1 MSMAERNITLQF
13 RAVAPAD
20 PTYQKLYGKFPI
32 IVVPVSEAKQT
43 ISTFHKKGFQ
53 LLSSSTSPAQA
64 ERTIYGK
71 KSRIPTERKE
81 DVALSTPFFEFS
93 RDTREPTQAEK
104 RLGASLTEDV
114 RYLSPSQ
121 AKIRLKEKEILARET
136 REAEELELNKVSIIK
151 KPTKDSTDPLAP
163 SKALSKSDFFTTDLE
178 RREEIKE
185 KFREKA
191 RIGTQTLV
199 TGISFVEAST
209 VGRATQFVTR
219 FVPTQFGKGL
229 VDIGGGLI
237 GFFPFTLPK
246 LLLSPKQQLLEI
258 GAGAVESYKGSKAR
272 FAGQVAG
279 ALIFPATFKK
289 LAPKAI
295 GEART
300 ITRTKVPVEQLVPEE
315 VLSGAKRFPEAP
327 RSQQAKLFV
336 EGGARI
342 PDEPSKI
349 KTGAGFHATGSPI
362 KDSVVTA
369 GSSYAKGL
377 FISPYLSP
385 NFLRIFQSNKLF
397 SAETGKGSIFGKPT
411 AYRVYPKGVKEVPS
425 SVAGSAQRARTYL
438 STKGKEGI
446 AYVTKVKTE
455 AEAVIKEPTAITKEP
470 TPYYTKVGGVKLP
483 IDVIRTGQPKP
494 TTFIGRARQRTFIKS
509 LSYEAPTT
517 FAVTTPTSLLVSS
530 VSASRYSSPK
540 YSIPSVVSSP
550 ISSGVKSSSPLVSG
564 SSFVGSP
571 SSFVGTP
578 SRSSILKPPR
588 SSPSLLFSKT
598 TTAPPYPTSSP
609 PSTPLSTTFGSSFP
623 IKKQK
628 KRKLDKKVKKSV
640 ITTPFDPKYT
650 FSIEARELGIKGK
663 PSKSAVKTGLG
674 LRPLRR

>member
-1 MSMAERNITLQF
+1 
-13 RAVAPAD
+13 
-20 PTYQKLYGKFPI
+20 
-32 IVVPVSEAKQT
+32 
-43 ISTFHKKGFQ
+43 
-53 LLSSSTSPAQA
+53 
-64 ERTIYGK
+64 
-71 KSRIPTERKE
+71 
-81 DVALSTPFFEFS
+81 
-93 RDTREPTQAEK
+93 
-104 RLGASLTEDV
+104 
-114 RYLSPSQ
+114 
-121 AKIRLKEKEILARET
+121 
-136 REAEELELNKVSIIK
+136 
-151 KPTKDSTDPLAP
+151 
-163 SKALSKSDFFTTDLE
+163 
-178 RREEIKE
+178 
-185 KFREKA
+185 
-191 RIGTQTLV
+191 
-199 TGISFVEAST
+199 
-209 VGRATQFVTR
+209 
-219 FVPTQFGKGL
+219 
-229 VDIGGGLI
+229 
-237 GFFPFTLPK
+237 
-246 LLLSPKQQLLEI
+246 
-258 GAGAVESYKGSKAR
+258 
-272 FAGQVAG
+272 
-279 ALIFPATFKK
+279 
-289 LAPKAI
+289 
-295 GEART
+295 
-300 ITRTKVPVEQLVPEE
+300 
-315 VLSGAKRFPEAP
+315 
-327 RSQQAKLFV
+327 
-336 EGGARI
+336 
-342 PDEPSKI
+342 
-349 KTGAGFHATGSPI
+349 
-362 KDSVVTA
+362 
-369 GSSYAKGL
+369 
-377 FISPYLSP
+377 
-385 NFLRIFQSNKLF
+385 
-397 SAETGKGSIFGKPT
+397 
-411 AYRVYPKGVKEVPS
+411 
-425 SVAGSAQRARTYL
+425 
-438 STKGKEGI
+438 
-446 AYVTKVKTE
+446 
-455 AEAVIKEPTAITKEP
+455 